1 MVFTSQRSSSFKETF
16 CCRIR
21 RRKVRQ
27 RLLFLVTEGDYF
39 CSHRL
44 NLALEALKQGYEV
57 AVACH
62 ASSETCTKLQEYGL
76 HVFPV
81 PFVRASLNPWHEI
94 RALWR
99 VFLIYWQW
107 RPHIVHQVAFKP
119 AIYGTLCARILRIP
133 RVVNAIAGLGI
144 VFVSQNFKARV
155 LRPIILTSLR
165 LLIRH
170 PSCYLIVQT
179 SEDAAVVGQGLP
191 TEHIKLIPG
200 AGVDPAIFSP
210 ACAISKRNRCQVIMV
225 SRLLWS
231 KGVGEVAT
239 IAQTIKKEGLP
250 IDVTLVGEPDLA
262 NPDHVPIA
270 QLKAWHNQGLIT
282 WLGRRRDIAAL
293 YQQADIAIFP
303 SYYGEGIPKTL
314 LEAAACGKPIIT
326 TDHPGCR
333 DVVVHGENGLLV
345 PPRDVNALI
354 AALRSLYNNKD
365 LCVAMGERGRQRVLT
380 TFAEDKIIQA
390 TLALYSER

>member
-1 MVFTSQRSSSFKETF
+1 VG
-16 CCRIR
+16 
-21 RRKVRQ
+21 Q
-27 RLLFLVTEGDYF
+27 RLLFLVTEGEYF

-44 NLALEALKQGYEV
+44 NLALEAIKRGYEV

-62 ASSETCTKLQEYGL
+62 ASREVQEKLQEYGL
-76 HVFPV
+76 HVFSV
-81 PFVRASLNPWHEI
+81 PFVRASLNPWYEI

-99 VFLIYWQW
+99 IFHIYWQW

-133 RVVNAIAGLGI
+133 RVINAIAGLGI
-144 VFVSQNFKARV
+144 VFVAQNLKARI

-179 SEDAAVVGQGLP
+179 SEDAAVVGQGVSVD
-191 TEHIKLIPG
+191 HIKLIPG
-200 AGVDPAIFSP
+200 AGVDLTVFLPDHAV
-210 ACAISKRNRCQVIMV
+210 ANRNHCQVIMV

-231 KGVGEVAT
+231 KGVGEVVAAAK
-239 IAQTIKKEGLP
+239 IIKKEGLP
-250 IDVTLVGEPDLA
+250 IDITLVGEPDLA
-262 NPDHVPIA
+262 NPDHVPLA
-270 QLKAWHNQGLIT
+270 QLKAWHSQGLII
-282 WLGRRRDIAAL
+282 WLGRRSDIAAL
-293 YQQADIAIFP
+293 YQQADIAVFP
-303 SYYGEGIPKTL
+303 SYYGEGVPKTL

-333 DVVVHGENGLLV
+333 DVVVHGENGLLI
-345 PPRDVNALI
+345 PPRNVNALV
-354 AALRSLYNNKD
+354 AALRRLYNNKE
-365 LCVAMGERGRQRVLT
+365 LCITMGERGRQRVLT